1 MAIPS
6 KKNINFDVYE
16 RQDPKTQVDWG
27 AQASKITKTFEGIRD
42 ERQGRKDLLEKNIEE
57 QRVALNDIGEYDS
70 KTLRQVALDSS
81 QQSADEL
88 ARKADLMRR
97 GILKPNDLMKF
108 KSNQSAGWTQFKN
121 NAENW
126 NAKFVEYTERMQ
138 GDPPPGSQLE
148 MQLAQSLEGFG
159 NLKNLKFLTD
169 DDGNMAYART
179 DDDGTI
185 LPGES
190 ISANEMTNL
199 LNQKIDNYDVPKAV
213 MSIKE
218 ELGTII
224 TATIDPD
231 GIRTNITTEE
241 MSRAES
247 NYFGSEAGQE
257 TLRLKALEMTAVP
270 QNLAVMMTQDVRM
283 PDGELYQGDFGG
295 KKHDAWA
302 AENSDKDQSLNP
314 YIAMRFDGNRYVPD
328 ITEEQKEA
336 GNKYAEKI
344 IRTALDV
351 KQTAKS
357 QKIQKTEYQES
368 AAAIN
373 ERKSNEEID
382 ASGKSVNM
390 LVTGD
395 AAAAEAAAKDLISSF
410 ENLENIERVV
420 DANGKVIAF
429 NIQVREPG
437 EGGKLL
443 QVDPIKTT
451 DSKGNAKTPDQLNR
465 EIFKLVGA
473 KGTYDAWYK
482 RNKDSIGENVGEGS
496 IVSKRAAPVIKRTI
510 QPNEVLI
517 PGGADGKLGRQSYTD
532 FFASKEGGNLGNSIS
547 SDWISADYND
557 DIAKAFNNLINSRN
571 FIPKDLKTQ
580 LDDAGK
586 KYEAE
591 INGNQLTITIG
602 DETIIYSNVYSDDT
616 DITINDKDPVNKE
629 TGGTAGIAKQIFD
642 AVNRQLKRS
651 VTKTEST
658 IPQSEVQTVA
668 PSDVRLKKNISKVGI
683 SPNGY
688 NIYNFEYINQFKY
701 GAGIYQGVMAQ
712 EVPHAQ
718 ITVGDYYHVD
728 YDKLDVTFKKI

>member
-6 KKNINFDVYE
+6 KKNIDFDVYE
-16 RQDPKTQVDWG
+16 RQDPKTRVDWG
-27 AQASKITKTFEGIRD
+27 AQAAKITKTFEGIRD
-42 ERQGRKDLLEKNIEE
+42 ERQGRKDLLEKNITE
-57 QRVALNDIGEYDS
+57 QQAALNDIGQYDS
-70 KTLRQVALDSS
+70 QTLRQVALDSS

-88 ARKADLMRR
+88 ARKAALMRA
-97 GILKPNDLMKF
+97 GKIKPNDLMKF

-121 NAENW
+121 NAEQW
-126 NAKFVEYTERMQ
+126 DSKFQELTTRTNDGLNSKAER
-138 GDPPPGSQLE
+138 E
-148 MQLAQSLEGFG
+148 LAELTSSFG
-159 NLKNLKFLTD
+159 NLKNMKFLTD
-169 DDGNMAYART
+169 DEGNMAYART
-179 DDDGTI
+179 DDDGNI
-185 LPGES
+185 LTGES
-190 ISANEMTNL
+190 VSANEMTNL
-199 LNQKIDNYDVPKAV
+199 LNQRINSYKASDAANAQGKKIGVLVTEMLTENG
-213 MSIKE
+213 IN
-218 ELGTII
+218 
-224 TATIDPD
+224 ATIRSDA
-231 GIRTNITTEE
+231 R
-241 MSRAES
+241 SRAES
-247 NYFGSEAGQE
+247 DFLGGAKAQE
-257 TLRLKALEMTAVP
+257 TLNLFAKEMTSNP
-270 QNLAVMMTQDVRM
+270 SNLAVMMVDNNMVNGVQYENNYIGGPAD
-283 PDGELYQGDFGG
+283 EGDMHAGYTG
-295 KKHDAWA
+295 DPSK
-302 AENSDKDQSLNP
+302 NP
-314 YIAMRFDGNRYVPD
+314 FIKWVHNGNYYVPQV
-328 ITEEQKEA
+328 TEEQRTA
-336 GNKYAEKI
+336 GDQYAEGLIKATLNI
-344 IRTALDV
+344 TTGVDV
-351 KQTAKS
+351 KGMNEKD
-357 QKIQKTEYQES
+357 QES

-373 ERKSNEEID
+373 DRKLNEEID

-437 EGGKLL
+437 EDGKLL

-482 RNKDSIGENVGEGS
+482 RNKDSIGENVGQGS
-496 IVSKRAAPVIKRTI
+496 IVSKRAAPVIERTI

-517 PGGADGKLGRQSYTD
+517 PGADGKLGRQSYTD

-547 SDWISADYND
+547 SDPISMDYNED
-557 DIAKAFNNLINSRN
+557 VVKAFNNLIKSRN

-591 INGNQLTITIG
+591 INGDKLTITIG
-602 DETIIYSNVYSDDT
+602 DETIIYADVFSDDT
-616 DITINDKDPVNKE
+616 DITINDKSPVNKE
-629 TGGTAGIAKQIFD
+629 TGGTSGIAKQIFD

-701 GAGIYQGVMAQ
+701 GTGIYQGVMAQ

>member
-6 KKNINFDVYE
+6 KRNIDFDVYE

-70 KTLRQVALDSS
+70 QTLRQVALDSS
-81 QQSADEL
+81 QQSADKL
-88 ARKADLMRR
+88 ARQAALMRA
-97 GILKPNDLMKF
+97 GKIKPNDLMKF
-108 KSNQSAGWTQFKN
+108 KSNQSAGWTLFKK
-121 NAENW
+121 NAEQW
-126 NAKFVEYTERMQ
+126 DSKFQELTKRTNENLNSKAER
-138 GDPPPGSQLE
+138 E
-148 MQLAQSLEGFG
+148 LAELTSSFG
-159 NLKNLKFLTD
+159 NLKNMQFLTD
-169 DDGNMAYART
+169 DDGNMAYTRT
-179 DDDGTI
+179 DEEGNI

-190 ISANEMTNL
+190 VSANELTNL
-199 LNQKIDNYDVPKAV
+199 LNQKINSYDASGAASAQGKKIGVIV
-213 MSIKE
+213 TEMLEQNGIN
-218 ELGTII
+218 
-224 TATIDPD
+224 ATIRSDA
-231 GIRTNITTEE
+231 R
-241 MSRAES
+241 SRAES
-247 NYFGSEAGQE
+247 EFLGSEKAQE
-257 TLRLKALEMTAVP
+257 TLNLFAKEMTSNP
-270 QNLAVMMTQDVRM
+270 LDLAVMMVDNNMVNEVQYENNYIGGPAD
-283 PDGELYQGDFGG
+283 EGDMHAGYTG
-295 KKHDAWA
+295 DA
-302 AENSDKDQSLNP
+302 SKNP
-314 YIAMRFDGNRYVPD
+314 FIKWVWNGNQYVPQV
-328 ITEEQKEA
+328 TEEQRTA
-336 GNKYAEKI
+336 GNEYAEDL
-344 IRTALDV
+344 IRATLN
-351 KQTAKS
+351 
-357 QKIQKTEYQES
+357 IKTGVDTKGMNEKDQES
-368 AAAIN
+368 AAAIK
-373 ERKSNEEID
+373 ERKLNEEID
-382 ASGKSVNM
+382 ASGQSVNM

-420 DANGKVIAF
+420 DANGNVTAF
-429 NIQVREPG
+429 NIQVRKPG
-437 EGGKLL
+437 KDGKDGELL
-443 QVDPIKTT
+443 QVDPISTT
-451 DSKGNAKTPDQLNR
+451 DPTGKAKTPDELNR

-482 RNKDSIGENVGEGS
+482 RNKDSIGENVGTGS

-517 PGGADGKLGRQSYTD
+517 AGADGKLGRQSYTN

-547 SDWISADYND
+547 ADLISADYNND
-557 DIAKAFNNLINSRN
+557 VVKAFNNLINSRN

-591 INGNQLTITIG
+591 IDGDELTITIG
-602 DETIIYSNVYSDDT
+602 DETIIYSNVFSDDT
-616 DITINDKDPVNKE
+616 DITINDKAPVNKE
-629 TGGTAGIAKQIFD
+629 TGGTSGIAKQIFD

-658 IPQSEVQTVA
+658 IPQNGA
-668 PSDVRLKKNISKVGI
+668 PSDVRLKKNISKVGV

-728 YDKLDVTFKKI
+728 YDKLDVTFKNI